1 MKRSSLFLAILI
13 VFSSPIPAEDM
24 PGGSDHALIPR
35 VAGSTL
41 KGHAHSGYDAGSF
54 VNANDG
60 SKLSVEQP
68 EGERSR
74 MLYLAKAGDSPL
86 MVQKNYEA
94 ALAELGEVEEVF
106 SCRAQACPGSSFAT
120 LLWNRE
126 VMLETHELKHPYY
139 LLGVSHAV
147 KTPAYRYARVVKDG
161 TQYHVGVFAAGIAD
175 NNANVDERGLTAVL
189 VEVLEVKDFEAT
201 LEFVDAT
208 AMRSEIDS
216 AGHVALYGIHFDHDK
231 DTLRTE
237 SNATI
242 AEIVKVLKADAALS
256 IYVVGHTDTVGA
268 LEYNQALSLR
278 RAQSVVNALV
288 SGGISAERLTPIGI
302 GPVAPIASND
312 NEEGRGLNRRVEL
325 VKRP

>member
-1 MKRSSLFLAILI
+1 MKRSSLCFAILLI
-13 VFSSPIPAEDM
+13 VSAPVPAEDM

-35 VAGSTL
+35 VTGSEL
-41 KGHAHSGYDAGSF
+41 KGYAHSGYDAGTF
-54 VNANDG
+54 VSGVEG
-60 SKLSVEQP
+60 SQLSLEQP
-68 EGERSR
+68 EGERTR
-74 MLYLAKAGDSPL
+74 ILYLAKAGDSPL

-126 VMLETHELKHPYY
+126 VMLETHELKQPFY
-139 LLGVSHAV
+139 LLGFSHAV
-147 KTPAYRYARVVKDG
+147 KTPTYRYARVVKDG
-161 TQYHVGVFAAGIAD
+161 TQYHVGVFAAGIGE

-201 LEFVDAT
+201 LEFVDA
-208 AMRSEIDS
+208 AEMRSQIES

-231 DTLRTE
+231 DTLRPE
-237 SNATI
+237 SNETI
-242 AEIVKVLKADAALS
+242 AEIAKVLKTDGALS
-256 IYVVGHTDTVGA
+256 IYVVGHTDAVGA

-278 RAQSVVNALV
+278 RAQAVVNALV
-288 SGGISAERLTPIGI
+288 NGGISADRLTPIGI